1 VNEYNINSNMSVKAS
16 INGPNNRR
24 NRAGDTITPL
34 GLGSAGEIEAA
45 LRLPFMVRSLD
56 KFLSSQKNL
65 SIESLGNACLFTI
78 KQNGSGSGQKLLMDH
93 CKMSGID
100 FSSQFLG
107 ASKRNVLSLAD
118 APCIHFHDI
127 PIFVLRAI
135 PWLNYSDNDQGEE
148 HDCLYLSDVHCHNNK
163 ICVDTVY
170 NVVCCSRISADNG
183 VYSDYFPLSIVG
195 IEVFLRFMGESSEKT
210 VLHANDVAKALSNHT
225 LFSILTVNECLVVTL
240 KDIEVVCRVYKVCLE
255 SNHDYETILDDPYC
269 GRVTVNTRFFIE
281 TSNKDAIILEGSKSI
296 TDEDL
301 GDNVVHVTTS
311 DGEWFPVRREILAPC
326 LKLTKYV
333 QAGRGRYKNIDLLPI
348 SERSED
354 APPDGIHCKVQI
366 DCCTFDRC
374 LLYIMSQLYPKKYK
388 FVLDLSETNTLTS
401 AAETL
406 GLETLKGL
414 CDSQQSSFA
423 SRVRKDNYI
432 RFGEVVHRNTQNELL
447 IIIDGMVLDI
457 SRWLDEHPGG
467 ASIIPTQAI
476 NIDCTS
482 FFEMYHVSKQSFL
495 YLKQFYIGELAPSDI
510 PQLEGHYI
518 KASDGFLQSLR
529 GYTEEWRV
537 KIKEGEDAKVHKSL

>member
-1 VNEYNINSNMSVKAS
+1 MSFKAS

-24 NRAGDTITPL
+24 NRAGDAIGLSPAL
-34 GLGSAGEIEAA
+34 GDESEP

-56 KFLSSQKNL
+56 KFLSTKENL
-65 SIESLGNACLFTI
+65 STESLGNACLFTM
-78 KQNGSGSGQKLLMDH
+78 KQNESGSGQKLLMNH
-93 CKMSGID
+93 YTMSGID
-100 FSSQFLG
+100 YSPECLG
-107 ASKRNVLSLAD
+107 TTQRNPLSLAD

-135 PWLNYSDNDQGEE
+135 PWLTYSENDQEE
-148 HDCLYLSDVHCHNNK
+148 EIDCLFLSDVHCHNNK

-170 NVVCCSRISADNG
+170 NITCCSRLSTDGG
-183 VYSDYFPLSIVG
+183 VYHDYDPLSIVG
-195 IEVFLRFMGESSEKT
+195 IEVFLRFTGSKGQKT

-225 LFSILTVNECLVVTL
+225 IFSVLTVNECVVVTL
-240 KDIEVVCRVYKVCLE
+240 KGTEVVCRVNKVCLE
-255 SNHDYETILDDPYC
+255 SSYDNKSVFDDPYC

-281 TSNKDAIILEGSKSI
+281 TSNKDAITLEGSKSI

-301 GDNVVHVTTS
+301 GSDVVHVTTS

-333 QAGRGRYKNIDLLPI
+333 QAGRGRYQDIESLSI

-354 APPDGIHCKVQI
+354 APTDGIHCKVQI

-374 LLYIMSQLYPKKYK
+374 LLFIMSQLHPKKYK
-388 FVLDLSETNTLTS
+388 FVLDLSETNALIS

-406 GLETLKGL
+406 GLDALKDL
-414 CDSQQSSFA
+414 CDSQQSSFD

-432 RFGEVVHRNTQNELL
+432 RFSEVMERNAKNELL

-457 SRWLDEHPGG
+457 TKWLDEHPGG
-467 ASIIPTQAI
+467 PSIIPSQAL
-476 NIDCTS
+476 NVDCTS

-495 YLKQFYIGELAPSDI
+495 YLKQFYIGELAPSDVTK
-510 PQLEGHYI
+510 LKGHDI

-529 GYTEEWRV
+529 GYTEEWR
-537 KIKEGEDAKVHKSL
+537 IKLQEGEDTKVHKSL